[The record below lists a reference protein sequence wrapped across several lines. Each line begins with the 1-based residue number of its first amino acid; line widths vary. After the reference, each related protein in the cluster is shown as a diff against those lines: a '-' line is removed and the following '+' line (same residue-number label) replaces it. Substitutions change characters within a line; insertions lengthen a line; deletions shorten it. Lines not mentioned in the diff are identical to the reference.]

1 MLPLS
6 RVYTCRNSAGVGK
19 AKSLEGVALVSSSIP
34 VHGTLSQP
42 LESLQADGQMW
53 SLPPVL
59 FL

>member
-1 MLPLS
+1 M
-6 RVYTCRNSAGVGK
+6 CRNSAGVGK